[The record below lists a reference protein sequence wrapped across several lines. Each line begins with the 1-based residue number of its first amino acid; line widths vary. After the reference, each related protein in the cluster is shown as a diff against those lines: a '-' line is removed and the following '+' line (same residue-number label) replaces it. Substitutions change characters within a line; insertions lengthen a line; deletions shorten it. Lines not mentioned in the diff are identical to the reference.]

1 VRNAGPKP
9 LYSVLVKTRL
19 SLLIEDSDFC
29 EIGRA
34 ARLRG
39 LSVTAWVRQAVRAEL
54 ERERERAVE
63 AKLEVVRRAAEHSGP
78 TGDIQ
83 QMLAEIDLGRTI
95 EP

>member
-1 VRNAGPKP
+1 MRNAGPKP

-19 SLLIEDSDFC
+19 SLIIEDSDFC

-54 ERERERAVE
+54 DRERERAVE
-63 AKLEVVRRAAEHSGP
+63 AKLEAVRRAVKHSGP

-83 QMLAEIDLGRTI
+83 QMLAEIGSR
-95 EP
+95 